1 MHVSLAETTSA
12 AVGENSRGSR
22 GVEDVVALMSF
33 SGMGSASA
41 EDTYIWFCEKG
52 KIEKAYRL

>member
-1 MHVSLAETTSA
+1 M
-12 AVGENSRGSR
+12 
-22 GVEDVVALMSF
+22 VALMSF

-52 KIEKAYRL
+52 KIERAYRL